1 MKAETTDSQLDDP
14 LYREPND
21 YDMDEAA
28 DEADSFS
35 DDDEVDQ

>member
-1 MKAETTDSQLDDP
+1 MLDDP
-14 LYREPND
+14 LYRRDVIAEEQATWE
-21 YDMDEAA
+21 DEMA